1 MPQGTLSLQAARAW
15 RFLCQNSA
23 GGREETKFRLGDS
36 KHLGDGLGVKTVR
49 E

>member
-15 RFLCQNSA
+15 RFLCPNSA
-23 GGREETKFRLGDS
+23 GGRKEPSFGSEFE
-36 KHLGDGLGVKTVR
+36 KHLGDGLRVKTVR